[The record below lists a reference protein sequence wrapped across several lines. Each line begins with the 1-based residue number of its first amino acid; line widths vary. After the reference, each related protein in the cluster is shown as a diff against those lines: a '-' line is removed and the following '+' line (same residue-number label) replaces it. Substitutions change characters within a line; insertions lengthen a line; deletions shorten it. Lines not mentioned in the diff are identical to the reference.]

1 MKITGVI
8 IALIVI
14 ALSLLLAP
22 PGSFYFS
29 IPTTLSVV
37 LWFVAMVVFII
48 ILAKILSG
56 KEEVTLI

>member
-1 MKITGVI
+1 MKTVGVI

-22 PGSFYFS
+22 PESFYFNV
-29 IPTTLSVV
+29 PTTLSIV
-37 LWFVAMVVFII
+37 LWFVAMVVFVI

-56 KEEVTLI
+56 KEEVILV